1 VTAPTPATPAGRQL
15 VTDLEALEPPAR
27 WLDIGGML
35 VGRDEWATW
44 LRALRVMVRS
54 GVILAEL
61 EAARAGG
68 RNPGL
73 DEALNRGD
81 GSYRP

>member
-1 VTAPTPATPAGRQL
+1 MTAPAPATPAGRQL
-15 VTDLEALEPPAR
+15 VADLEELEPPAR

-44 LRALRVMVRS
+44 LRALRILVRS
-54 GVILAEL
+54 AVIMAEL

-73 DEALNRGD
+73 DEALNTGD
-81 GSYRP
+81 GTYRP